1 MIMGPLILHLAYFI
15 VLNLAVVLIGY
26 WFVRNTM
33 IWQSWALMILSI
45 YIVHIVF
52 LGEHAIIRML
62 ALIATTFTAMKV
74 IAAAESYK
82 GKPKRLSFWKWAVF
96 AIGWAGMRAQ
106 PFETLGDKALPDAW
120 PKIKYGISRV
130 LAGAVL
136 ILLAHQLARL
146 SFDPYV
152 LYLLITAILLLAFS
166 LILHFGL
173 LSISAGMWR
182 LSGVST
188 YYLFKSPAKSKTLNE
203 FWSKRWNLAFSE
215 MTSVAIFRPLKN
227 ETGAAVA
234 LLIAFVF
241 SGLLHEL
248 ALSVPVNSGYGL
260 PLLYFIIQGIMVI
273 LERVLITYK
282 TGFLQNTVLSRIWVF
297 FWIVVPMPLLFHTQ
311 FIHDILWPLAGITIK

>member
-1 MIMGPLILHLAYFI
+1 MIMETILLHIACFALINLIL
-15 VLNLAVVLIGY
+15 VLVGY

-33 IWQSWALMILSI
+33 IWQSWILLVFSI
-45 YIVHIVF
+45 FIIHVIF
-52 LGEHAIIRML
+52 LNDHPITRML

-74 IAAAESYK
+74 IATVESYR
-82 GKPKRLSFWKWAVF
+82 GKRLSLSFKQWATF

-106 PFETLGDKALPDAW
+106 PFETLGAEPLPDAW
-120 PKIKYGISRV
+120 PKIKFGISRV
-130 LAGAVL
+130 LVGSAL
-136 ILLAHQLARL
+136 IFLGHQLVVL
-146 SFDPYV
+146 SINNEF
-152 LYLLITAILLLAFS
+152 LYIVITAILLVAFS

-182 LSGVST
+182 LSGVPT
-188 YYLFKSPAKSKTLNE
+188 YYLFKAPAKSKSLNE

-227 ETGAAVA
+227 KTGSAIA
-234 LLIAFVF
+234 LMIAFVF

-273 LERVLITYK
+273 VEKILLNTKVRFLNNRVLAR
-282 TGFLQNTVLSRIWVF
+282 VWVF
-297 FWIVVPMPLLFHTQ
+297 FWVVVPMPLLFHAE
-311 FIHDILWPLAGITIK
+311 FIKRIIWPLAGINI